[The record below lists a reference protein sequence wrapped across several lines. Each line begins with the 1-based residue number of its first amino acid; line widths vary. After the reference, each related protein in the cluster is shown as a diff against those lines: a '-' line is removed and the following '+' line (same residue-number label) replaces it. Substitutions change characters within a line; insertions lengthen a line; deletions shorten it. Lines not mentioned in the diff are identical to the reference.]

1 MISGSR
7 NFAPARPAVQA
18 KPAGECQQHRPGE
31 FADPMPAHFRF
42 AGRFSCRRQAPDAIH
57 ALRIQVHLIPALC
70 RQPFDQLRHGS
81 LCSMPPVHEWRNH
94 RDTQLVRLPAN
105 ASNNNVCASGMHDY
119 SALAIRCCYPSMD
132 LRNMPTQTVTT
143 ASVPSSDARFTFRHI
158 PELDGFRGLAVL
170 VVVAGHY
177 LEFRLPHR
185 NPYFATLDKLGVLLF
200 FVLSG
205 FLITG
210 LLDRERSATTKIS
223 FGNFYI
229 RRALRL
235 ALALLLFLATVVILI
250 RLGSITDVSRIEILE
265 CLFYVRNFFGRS
277 LSLGHIWSLS
287 LEEQF
292 YLLWPW
298 VFSLLPLRRSAGT
311 VTCIC
316 LGIAGWRA
324 TAIALDLFS
333 YQRGIFYMRPYFR
346 FDSILIGACLVLWLS
361 SSSRAVASLTRLLE
375 RIPSLLLWA
384 ALLAWTMFAEDY
396 TRPVYLS
403 VQELLVVA
411 AL

>member
-1 MISGSR
+1 
-7 NFAPARPAVQA
+7 
-18 KPAGECQQHRPGE
+18 
-31 FADPMPAHFRF
+31 
-42 AGRFSCRRQAPDAIH
+42 
-57 ALRIQVHLIPALC
+57 
-70 RQPFDQLRHGS
+70 
-81 LCSMPPVHEWRNH
+81 
-94 RDTQLVRLPAN
+94 
-105 ASNNNVCASGMHDY
+105 
-119 SALAIRCCYPSMD
+119 
-132 LRNMPTQTVTT
+132 MPTQTVTT

-235 ALALLLFLATVVILI
+235 APALLLFLATVVILI

-411 AL
+411 ALAQVVLCNNGFLGRIFRVRALRYCGAISYSVYLWQQLFLVTSVPSWGFLRRLPFSIVVPFAVAVASFHFFEKPLLRLKERYAPQAAARPATQR